1 VLLAT
6 PRFWYVRRPTP
17 LARLLQPL
25 GWLYGLGVRW
35 HRRSSRPRRLPV
47 PVVSVGNI
55 TLGGTGKTPLVIAL
69 ARALQH
75 RGWRVAVLLRGYG
88 STRQAPCRVDAGHCA
103 ARVGDEALELHQQ
116 LPEAQVWVGRDRL
129 ASARA
134 AIAAGATLL
143 LLDDGLQHW
152 SLARDCDISVLD
164 SLHGL
169 GNGLV
174 FPAGPLREPVGELGR
189 ADLLVLTG
197 GGTGGGVGAEVPLPW
212 PVAKPRFRLVSWIE
226 PPPGLAGQPLLAFC
240 GIGLPAKFFAAL
252 EQAGLLLVERLGF
265 PDHHPYAPE
274 DLERLQHRAAAL
286 HATLVTT
293 VKDWQRLPGGW
304 QQRVVALPLQLDAAA
319 VAAITTAVVR
329 QLGSLRDAGAD
340 G

>member
-35 HRRSSRPRRLPV
+35 HRGISRPVRLPV

-69 ARALQH
+69 ARELQGQ
-75 RGWRVAVLLRGYG
+75 GWCVAVLLRGYG
-88 STRQAPCRVDAGHCA
+88 SSRQAPCRVGVGHSA
-103 ARVGDEALELHQQ
+103 SDVGDEALELYQQ
-116 LPEAQVWVGRDRL
+116 LHEAQVWVGLDRL
-129 ASARA
+129 ASAQD

-152 SLARDCDISVLD
+152 RLARDCDISVLD
-164 SLHGL
+164 RVHGL

-174 FPAGPLREPVGELGR
+174 FPAGPLREPVSELGR

-197 GGTGGGVGAEVPLPW
+197 GGTDFEAPLRW
-212 PVAKPRFRLVSWIE
+212 PVAKPLIRLASWIE
-226 PPPGLAGQPLLAFC
+226 SPPGLADQPLLAFC

-252 EQAGLLLVERLGF
+252 DHAGLLVVERLGF
-265 PDHHPYAPE
+265 PDHHPYAQA
-274 DLERLQHRAAAL
+274 DLERLQHRADVL

-293 VKDWQRLPGGW
+293 VKDWQRLPWGW
-304 QQRVVALPLQLDAAA
+304 QQRVVALPLELDSAA
-319 VAAITTAVVR
+319 VAAIAAVVVL
-329 QLGSLRDAGAD
+329 QLGIEMEASAD

>member
-1 VLLAT
+1 MKH
-6 PRFWYVRRPTP
+6 WSCISSCRRP
-17 LARLLQPL
+17 RS
-25 GWLYGLGVRW
+25 GWAA
-35 HRRSSRPRRLPV
+35 
-47 PVVSVGNI
+47 
-55 TLGGTGKTPLVIAL
+55 IASL
-69 ARALQH
+69 
-75 RGWRVAVLLRGYG
+75 
-88 STRQAPCRVDAGHCA
+88 S
-103 ARVGDEALELHQQ
+103 
-116 LPEAQVWVGRDRL
+116 AQ
-129 ASARA
+129 A

-152 SLARDCDISVLD
+152 RLARDCDISVLD
-164 SLHGL
+164 RVHGL

-174 FPAGPLREPVGELGR
+174 FPAGPLREPAGELGR

-197 GGTGGGVGAEVPLPW
+197 GGGTGHEAPLRW
-212 PVAKPRFRLVSWIE
+212 PVAKPLIRLASWIE

-274 DLERLQHRAAAL
+274 DLERLQHRADAL

-329 QLGSLRDAGAD
+329 QLGSVRDAGAD